1 MNCVVGIF
9 VYFILSAL
17 FDLCCPMGLHPLF
30 GWDGIMFVDAFTCS
44 FISLNL
50 QEIYSMRGE
59 LDGVRD
65 DAMPR
70 AQKGTPQGAQSGA
83 WLVLVAAICW
93 GTTGTAQ
100 AFAPMGATP
109 LAVGAVRLA
118 IGGAVLLLWA
128 VLRRSFQSARPW
140 PIASTVMA
148 AVCMAAYQIFFF
160 AGVARTGVAIGTV
173 VGIGSGPVI
182 AGLITWIFKRENPG
196 LAWGVA
202 TALATT
208 GCVLLGLRGGSV
220 TVDPLGIALAI
231 GAGTVYS
238 IYVFASKELVDA
250 QRPEAA
256 MAVVFG
262 LGALFLSPLFFTQ
275 DFAWLAEPRG
285 MAVAFHLGVITVAVA
300 YALFAHGLTTTPVA
314 SAVTLTLG
322 EPLTATLLGV
332 VVLRESLNW
341 VAATGIALLL
351 IGLVV
356 LAFSARRGMRQKFA
370 ATKETQN

>member
-1 MNCVVGIF
+1 
-9 VYFILSAL
+9 
-17 FDLCCPMGLHPLF
+17 
-30 GWDGIMFVDAFTCS
+30 
-44 FISLNL
+44 
-50 QEIYSMRGE
+50 MRGE
-59 LDGVRD
+59 LDGGGNE
-65 DAMPR
+65 AMPR
-70 AQKGTPQGAQSGA
+70 AQDGVKQGAQGGA

-118 IGGAVLLLWA
+118 VGGAALLLWA
-128 VLRRSFQSARPW
+128 VLRRSFQPGRPW
-140 PIASTVMA
+140 PIGSTVMA
-148 AVCMAAYQIFFF
+148 AICMAAYQIFFF
-160 AGVARTGVAIGTV
+160 AGVARTGVAVGTV

-202 TALATT
+202 TVLATT
-208 GCVLLGLRGGSV
+208 GCVLLGLSGGGV
-220 TVDPLGIALAI
+220 TVDPLGIVLAI

-238 IYVFASKELVDA
+238 IYVFASKELVEA

-285 MAVAFHLGVITVAVA
+285 LAIALHLGIITVAIA
-300 YALFAHGLTTTPVA
+300 YVLFAQALTTTPAA

-332 VVLRESLNW
+332 VVLRESLNLM
-341 VAATGIALLL
+341 AAGGIALLL
-351 IGLVV
+351 IGLIV
-356 LAFSARRGMRQKFA
+356 LAVAARREALRGQT
-370 ATKETQN
+370 AT